1 MLCHYTLF
9 WDPLTAV
16 HQSNRA
22 YATAENRIPAVRAH
36 LPAAYHIALGH
47 DPFQYDEHGPNYCN
61 PSHSN
66 VLPERLKVGRFD
78 TRYETSMHR
87 FTKDDLR
94 HAEVISQVDRKFIAC
109 RIVRRSLVDS
119 AMAPG
124 EAPSKCTLEFSDST
138 LVLIDQHAAD
148 ERVRVERFLKELC
161 LAFLYS
167 QEGETKQAG
176 IRTTE
181 LIPPRPVL
189 LTQHEAHSINGSQDV
204 QEILRKWGVGFAELS
219 KAAPDGPSE
228 SGISNAYSQLL
239 VSSVPQVVGDK
250 VCAHLFYVIVF
261 SHFCIVNDFLFVR
274 GIDSSFKETNC
285 AISSRE
291 SLARFK
297 TGSYSQIREAICIL
311 NRTKTNLCG

>member
-1 MLCHYTLF
+1 MK
-9 WDPLTAV
+9 
-16 HQSNRA
+16 
-22 YATAENRIPAVRAH
+22 AH
-36 LPAAYHIALGH
+36 CLAAYHIALGH
-47 DPFQYDEHGPNYCN
+47 DPFQYDKHGRNYYN
-61 PSHSN
+61 SSHSN
-66 VLPERLKVGRFD
+66 VLPECLKVGRFD

-109 RIVRRSLVDS
+109 RIVRRSIVDLDL
-119 AMAPG
+119 APG
-124 EAPSKCTLEFSDST
+124 ARPSKSSLPNPDST

-161 LAFLYS
+161 LGFLYS
-167 QEGETKQAG
+167 QGGDTKQAG

-219 KAAPDGPSE
+219 KGAPDGPSE

-250 VCAHLFYVIVF
+250 VCSLTCSMLLYLVISALLMTSF
-261 SHFCIVNDFLFVR
+261 SPVEL
-274 GIDSSFKETNC
+274 T
-285 AISSRE
+285 APSRKRT
-291 SLARFK
+291 ARFHQGNPWTDSK
-297 TGSYSQIREAICIL
+297 WGVIL
-311 NRTKTNLCG
+311 RFERRSAS